1 MVDLDLAHVPDT
13 RIGDDVSGGLS
24 GGQRR
29 RGTIAIEI
37 LSGPALVLLDE
48 PTSGLDAYGAQQAV
62 ATRTQDPRRLSPAAS
77 PPPPRGS
84 MPWVCFPTSGRG
96 SAGGVDHTTR
106 GGEVLPLC
114 MLGGRGATP
123 LRGPRPHPRLYHPPA
138 ARRDLR
144 ALPPAAPDQGGRNH
158 VLRAGGA
165 GADGL
170 ARYRPEI

>member
-1 MVDLDLAHVPDT
+1 MVDLDLAHVADT

-29 RGTIAIEI
+29 RVTIAIEI

-48 PTSGLDAYGAQQAV
+48 PTSGLDAYGAQQAVATPPAV

-96 SAGGVDHTTR
+96 SAGGVDTR
-106 GGEVLPLC
+106 HAVERFCPFAC
-114 MLGGRGATP
+114 
-123 LRGPRPHPRLYHPPA
+123 
-138 ARRDLR
+138 
-144 ALPPAAPDQGGRNH
+144 
-158 VLRAGGA
+158 
-165 GADGL
+165 
-170 ARYRPEI
+170 